1 MMRRKHGSFAPKN
14 VWIVAGGDICITE
27 VGLGDILLD
36 VGVLHEHDLL
46 RIIGTEFAIY
56 LAPESWRVPRQGGT
70 SSDIWLIGLVLTE
83 VLGRAGPSNCD
94 CTFVWQLCAKMLP
107 KHGHYFPQASTTGI
121 FNSLSWVACS
131 TFEAC
136 FDALP
141 EKRRTAEAILLTPT
155 ASSAKPSPC
164 VSPPPDKGGAEIVTL
179 RDVETVTEHVR
190 DAAGTASSR
199 FARRNTELQCHC

>member
-1 MMRRKHGSFAPKN
+1 
-14 VWIVAGGDICITE
+14 
-27 VGLGDILLD
+27 
-36 VGVLHEHDLL
+36 
-46 RIIGTEFAIY
+46 
-56 LAPESWRVPRQGGT
+56 
-70 SSDIWLIGLVLTE
+70 
-83 VLGRAGPSNCD
+83 
-94 CTFVWQLCAKMLP
+94 MLP

-141 EKRRTAEAILLTPT
+141 EKRLTAEAIPLTPT

-164 VSPPPDKGGAEIVTL
+164 VSPPPDKGGAEIVAL

-190 DAAGTASSR
+190 DAAANAVVTAVVHAIAEAAEGAADGPFKKRSSSSV
-199 FARRNTELQCHC
+199 